1 MYKTWKHCFRH
12 IGPLSDLIWRSL
24 RRRSLYEEEDR
35 EDRNRHRWIILYV
48 TYLSLSVSIYL
59 SLSVYISPV
68 QNFKYK
74 VQAQNEVLVSQYFL
88 YIIDI
93 YSLAI
98 NHLTFLEFGEINN
111 ILISIYGLFWKSVR
125 PKNLYD
131 EEEGNMHKEI
141 VFSCWLSLFLS
152 NLSCCLY
159 VSLLVFAMAMIN
171 LI

>member
-98 NHLTFLEFGEINN
+98 NHFTFLEFGEINN
-111 ILISIYGLFWKSVR
+111 ILISIFLCLFISLWLVLEKCSAQEPLR
-125 PKNLYD
+125 RGGREYAQ
-131 EEEGNMHKEI
+131 GN
-141 VFSCWLSLFLS
+141 
-152 NLSCCLY
+152 
-159 VSLLVFAMAMIN
+159 SLLLLAISFS
-171 LI
+171 L